1 MVTLLHLAL
10 LLSLS
15 SPSTPLSPRVSRD
28 VAREQ
33 LCPVRNDFAVAAAG
47 QSCVKK
53 CAQDGDC
60 NNEKKLCLCDGLCGL
75 SCIRPEREC
84 PELADPANG
93 QVSLSGRHFQDEASY
108 SCHEG
113 FTLVGVSTLTCQA
126 SGRWSGVTPECQEW
140 RAGSSSPDYCGSP
153 NIVDNAVHNASSD
166 QMFFSIDT
174 SLSYRWQCRARR
186 GNNSVIRC
194 NPGYQGSHG
203 GFSHSKCLFH
213 NNSAVWWER

>member
-33 LCPVRNDFAVAAAG
+33 LCPVRNEFAVAAAG

-84 PELADPANG
+84 PELPDPANG
-93 QVSLSGRHFQDEASY
+93 QVSLTGRHFQDSALY

-113 FTLVGVSTLTCQA
+113 FTLVGVSRHTCQA
-126 SGRWSGVTPECQEW
+126 SGRWSGLAPECGEGGGGE
-140 RAGSSSPDYCGSP
+140 ASPYYCGRP
-153 NIVDNAVHNASSD
+153 PLVNNAGHNASED
-166 QMFFSIDT
+166 QKFFSLDT
-174 SLSYRWQCRARR
+174 ALSYR
-186 GNNSVIRC
+186 
-194 NPGYQGSHG
+194 
-203 GFSHSKCLFH
+203 
-213 NNSAVWWER
+213 